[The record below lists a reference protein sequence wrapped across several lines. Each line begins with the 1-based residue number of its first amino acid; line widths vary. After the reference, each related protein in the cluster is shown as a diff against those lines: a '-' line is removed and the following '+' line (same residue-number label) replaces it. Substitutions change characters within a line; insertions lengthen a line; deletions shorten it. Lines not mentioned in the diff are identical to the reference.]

1 MSEKCAICRT
11 DLSGTPIYTLPECGH
26 TFHVECAVLWFRS
39 PRDPYIHPHNQQ
51 HRGVAGTCP
60 LCRSSPDKQYH
71 YNTRRARVRLLRRL
85 MRKDNTPLAL
95 KKIFKKEKTI
105 KEKEKQA
112 ILELRLFRKKHRSI
126 LLRQV
131 ALRHKR
137 WRAMRRLIDIHN
149 QIACFDPHV
158 LLDDIQVLI
167 H

>member
-1 MSEKCAICRT
+1 
-11 DLSGTPIYTLPECGH
+11 
-26 TFHVECAVLWFRS
+26 
-39 PRDPYIHPHNQQ
+39 
-51 HRGVAGTCP
+51 
-60 LCRSSPDKQYH
+60 
-71 YNTRRARVRLLRRL
+71 

-137 WRAMRRLIDIHN
+137 WKAMRRLVDIHN